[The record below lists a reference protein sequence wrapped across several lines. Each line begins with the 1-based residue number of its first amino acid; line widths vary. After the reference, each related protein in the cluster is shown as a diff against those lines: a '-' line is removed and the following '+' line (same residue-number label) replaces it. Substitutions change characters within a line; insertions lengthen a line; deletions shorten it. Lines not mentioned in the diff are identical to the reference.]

1 MNSEPFRIAW
11 FGKRLWSTL
20 VCLEDRKWCGLIGSL
35 QKTNQVAV
43 GSIRVFSKLGCV
55 FIKVEIWK
63 IGVLPCFFV
72 KYKNILLKCL
82 WCISVPQNGEGLC
95 CIFSFQFKARLALT
109 IQLCTVQS
117 VDMII
122 FNWHSMALY
131 GVSNCNG
138 WQTAHV
144 WQCETLSSPL
154 MFCHLLVWAMSC
166 FYKKVWNNRFW
177 HFVKPFIKI

>member
-1 MNSEPFRIAW
+1 MNSEPFRFGWKLVGFDW
-11 FGKRLWSTL
+11 FLAKNQSGCCRFDPCFLKARL
-20 VCLEDRKWCGLIGSL
+20 CFYKGLIW
-35 QKTNQVAV
+35 
-43 GSIRVFSKLGCV
+43 
-55 FIKVEIWK
+55 KV
-63 IGVLPCFFV
+63 GVLPCFFL
-72 KYKNILLKCL
+72 KYKIILLKCL
-82 WCISVPQNGEGLC
+82 WSIIVPQNGEGPC
-95 CIFSFQFKARLALT
+95 SIFSFQFKARLALS

-154 MFCHLLVWAMSC
+154 MFCHLLVWALSC

-177 HFVKPFIKI
+177 DFVKPFIKI